1 MEAVCR
7 EYHHKLYLCH
17 SNPHRLRELQVE
29 SFVQLYLKVDI
40 MLFLVVTVLGCSKYL
55 RNPNLC

>member
-1 MEAVCR
+1 MEVAYK

-17 SNPHRLRELQVE
+17 SNLHRHRGLLVE

-40 MLFLVVTVLGCSKYL
+40 MLFLAVTELGCSKYL

>member
-1 MEAVCR
+1 MEAVYK
-7 EYHHKLYLCH
+7 EYHHKLYLCL
-17 SNPHRLRELQVE
+17 SNLHRHKGLQVE

>member
-1 MEAVCR
+1 MEAAYK
-7 EYHHKLYLCH
+7 EYHLKLYLCH
-17 SNPHRLRELQVE
+17 SNPHRHRGLQAE